1 MKPLRAIALA
11 LLVLLFT
18 LTAKAQIGVY
28 AGFSGAHFNSTTVLG
43 PLVGVY
49 AQRGALLMLGGDVR
63 GSFLNR
69 NGQQFNT
76 GAIGPRLAL
85 HPVGL
90 PIKPYVEALIGIAST
105 NTGSSSSTTHLNYQ
119 ILGGIDATLLPHLDW
134 RVIEFDYSALT
145 GRSLNANILTTGIV
159 FRLP

>member
-1 MKPLRAIALA
+1 MKPLRAIALLA
-11 LLVLLFT
+11 VLFP
-18 LTAKAQIGVY
+18 LTARAQIGVY
-28 AGFSGAHFNSTTVLG
+28 AGFSGAHLNSTTVFG

-90 PIKPYVEALIGIAST
+90 PIKPYIEALVGIASY
-105 NTGSSSSTTHLNYQ
+105 NTGNSSNATHLNYQ
-119 ILGGIDATLLPHLDW
+119 ILGGIDATLLPRLDW
-134 RVIEFDYSALT
+134 RVIEFDYSALA
-145 GRSLNANILTTGIV
+145 GSSLNATILTTGIV

>member
-11 LLVLLFT
+11 LLALFFPF
-18 LTAKAQIGVY
+18 TAKAQIGVY
-28 AGFSGAHFNSTTVLG
+28 AGFSGAHLNSTTVFG

-49 AQRGALLMLGGDVR
+49 AQKGSLLLLGGDVR

-90 PIKPYVEALIGIAST
+90 PIKPYVEALIGIASA